1 MVIIKTVYQFQT
13 LLELRKEIA
22 LKWQQ
27 ATIKDH
33 LVFGQKI
40 VYNFYFSDLNSFLTK
55 NTAA

>member
-1 MVIIKTVYQFQT
+1 MVIIKTVYQFQA

-33 LVFGQKI
+33 FVFGQK
-40 VYNFYFSDLNSFLTK
+40 NCL
-55 NTAA
+55 

>member
-1 MVIIKTVYQFQT
+1 MVIIKTVYQFQA

-33 LVFGQKI
+33 LVFVQK
-40 VYNFYFSDLNSFLTK
+40 NCL
-55 NTAA
+55 